1 LGKPL
6 EEITRILWPDADTDL
21 YVKEYRKFFMDKNLK
36 IPVIDGAV
44 DAVRKMKSLG
54 FKLGI
59 LSGKTNFFIEKHLK
73 EAGFDL
79 DWFDTITS
87 FETTKKHKPDPEP
100 LLYILEKL
108 KIKPEE
114 ALYVGDSRFDYE
126 CAKNAG
132 VNYVA
137 VLTGCLSKEELERIG
152 VKNILNSVADL
163 PEFLKKMRT

>member
-1 LGKPL
+1 MKITTIVFDVDGVLIDSNRIIIEAYKKTARKLGLRIPSTQEISKLLGKPL
-6 EEITRILWPDADTDL
+6 EEITRILWPNTDADL

-44 DAVRKMKSLG
+44 DTVRKMKSLG

-100 LLYILEKL
+100 LLYILERL
-108 KIKPEE
+108 KVKPEE
-114 ALYVGDSRFDYE
+114 ALYVGDSRF
-126 CAKNAG
+126 A
-132 VNYVA
+132 
-137 VLTGCLSKEELERIG
+137 
-152 VKNILNSVADL
+152 
-163 PEFLKKMRT
+163 